1 MFLKT
6 PRPSVSRKIQASVGN
21 SGVLDPVVPFSWF
34 LRSNTIHVAL
44 LFQEANHFEQ
54 NDLKRF
60 TSMF

>member
-1 MFLKT
+1 M
-6 PRPSVSRKIQASVGN
+6 GN

-34 LRSNTIHVAL
+34 LRSNIIHVAL
-44 LFQEANHFEQ
+44 LFQEENHFEQ